1 MQLESYLLAPD
12 LIGLTP
18 AAINRRT
25 EHSGGNQA
33 CQGA

>member
-18 AAINRRT
+18 AAINRLST
-25 EHSGGNQA
+25 AGGIRLA
-33 CQGA
+33 K